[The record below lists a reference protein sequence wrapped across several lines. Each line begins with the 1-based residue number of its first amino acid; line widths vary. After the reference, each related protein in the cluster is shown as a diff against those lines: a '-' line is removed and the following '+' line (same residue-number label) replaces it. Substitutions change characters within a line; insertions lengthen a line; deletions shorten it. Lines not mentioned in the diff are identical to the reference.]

1 MYILK
6 PSFAGG
12 ELTPALYGRTDLAK
26 YDVGAAKIEN
36 MIVLRYGGVSRRP
49 GFRYVGRTANNG
61 RARLIPFRYNTA
73 ENYAIELTAG
83 TTRFIYQG
91 ELVKAANG
99 TVYSIGNP
107 FTEEDLPEIKY
118 TQSADVLFLCHPQHP
133 PMTLTRYAHNN
144 WKLETMELQN
154 GPFEDSNTTE
164 TKLTPSDVVGTITV
178 TASGSYFMG
187 SMVGRLLR
195 IGHTVSSRYKKGVPG
210 QNTLE
215 VSCPPEATVYVESF
229 GFWSG
234 TFTLQKYDKNTETW
248 VDVRSQNG
256 NHSQNYNFTETNK
269 DTEIALYRV
278 YSTDFDPSVWSS
290 ENPNPPGRVTIQT
303 FAKDYYGVVKITSV
317 ESDTSAT
324 AEVVTQLGDTKATQD
339 FSLSAWSAENGY
351 PRCVC
356 FFEDRLVFAGNR
368 KQPQTYW
375 ASKTGDYYNFGES
388 IPSADDDAITGTLSN
403 GQMNAIRALIPFGE
417 LILLT
422 AGSEYKLSGDNGAWA
437 PSNQDVKVQE
447 YRGINNLTPVVV
459 GSHIVYVQ
467 HQGSIVRDL
476 AYSYDADKY
485 TGDDV
490 SLLAS
495 HLFDGYNV
503 SSITYQQTPN
513 SLVWCVRNDG
523 TLLCM
528 TYIKEQ
534 DVYAWSRHSTDGKFI
549 DVCSIAGTTEDNL
562 YAVVQ
567 RDNGYYIEMLANET
581 QPDEVDKQ
589 FFVDCGVEIAGT
601 GLHEVTGL
609 DWLEGKEVAI
619 LADGNVI
626 TGKTVTGGKVSLDAS
641 GAGYSRVIVGLPY
654 KSQLVTLPIEF
665 QARDGTFESRKK
677 RIINLMINFHKSRS
691 GMFGAVERTL
701 DEIKWRAIENYGEP
715 IKLIT
720 EKKTIVIQAGTY
732 EETIAANIVQEDPLP
747 QTIVSIVPEVI
758 PGG

>member
-49 GFRYVGRTANNG
+49 GFRYIENAGG

-73 ENYAIELTAG
+73 ENYVVVITAG
-83 TTRFIYQG
+83 LTRFIYQG
-91 ELVKAANG
+91 EMVKNG
-99 TVYSIGNP
+99 ADVYSVSNP
-107 FTEEDLPEIKY
+107 FSESDLDDIKY
-118 TQSADVLFLCHPQHP
+118 TQSADVLFICHPNHH
-133 PMTLTRYAHNN
+133 PMTLTRYSHTN
-144 WKLETMELQN
+144 WKLATMDIKPA
-154 GPFEDSNTTE
+154 PFDDSNTTE
-164 TKLTPSDVVGTITV
+164 ITITPSAVSGTITL
-178 TASGSYFMG
+178 TASASYFNAG
-187 SMVGRLLR
+187 MVGRLMRL
-195 IGHTVSSRYKKGVPG
+195 GHTVGSQYAKGNPKS
-210 QNTLE
+210 QTLQ
-215 VSCPPEATVYVESF
+215 VSCPPGGSVYVESF

-234 TFTLQKYDKNTETW
+234 TFTLQVYDKNAAGW

-256 NHSQNYNFTETNK
+256 NHSQNYNFTETNR
-269 DTEIALYRV
+269 DTEITKYRV
-278 YSTDFDPSVWSS
+278 VSSDFDTTFWPN
-290 ENPNPPGRVTIQT
+290 ENERQVGCVTIQT
-303 FAKDYYGVVKITSV
+303 FAKDYYGVVKITGV
-317 ESDTSAT
+317 TSGTRAT
-324 AEVVTQLGDTKATQD
+324 ATVITELGATKATQD
-339 FSLSAWSAENGY
+339 FALSAWSTENGY
-351 PRCVC
+351 PRCAC
-356 FFEDRLVFAGNR
+356 FFEDRLVFAGNK

-375 ASKTGDYYNFGES
+375 ASKTGDYFNFGES
-388 IPSADDDAITGTLSN
+388 IPSADDDAITSTLSN
-403 GQMNAIRALIPFGE
+403 GQMNTIRALIPFGE

-422 AGSEYKLSGDNGAWA
+422 AGSEYKLSGSNGAWS

-495 HLFDGYNV
+495 HLFDGKFIRA
-503 SSITYQQTPN
+503 ITYQQTPN
-513 SLVWCVRNDG
+513 SLVWCVRDDG
-523 TLLCM
+523 VLLCM

-534 DVYAWSRHSTDGKFI
+534 DVYAWSRHNTDGEFI

-562 YAVVQ
+562 YAVVK
-567 RDNGYYIEMLANET
+567 RGDDFFIEMLANEI
-581 QPDEVDKQ
+581 QPDEVEKQ
-589 FFVDCGVEIAGT
+589 YFVDCGVEISGT
-601 GLHEVTGL
+601 GLKEVTGL
-609 DWLEGKEVAI
+609 TWLEGKEVAI
-619 LADGNVI
+619 LADGNVMPAQ
-626 TGKTVTGGKVSLDAS
+626 TVTDGKITLPTS
-641 GAGYSRVIVGLPY
+641 GRGFSRVIVGLPY

-677 RIINLMINFHKSRS
+677 RIITLMINFHKSRS
-691 GMFGAVERTL
+691 GMFGAVDKVL
-701 DEIKWRAIENYGEP
+701 DEIKWRSIENYGEP

-720 EKKTIVIQAGTY
+720 EKKSIVIQAGTY